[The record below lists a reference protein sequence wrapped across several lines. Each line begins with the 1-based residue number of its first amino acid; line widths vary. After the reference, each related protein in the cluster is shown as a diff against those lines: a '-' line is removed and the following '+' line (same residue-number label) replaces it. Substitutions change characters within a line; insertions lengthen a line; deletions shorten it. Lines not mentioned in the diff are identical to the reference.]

1 MGLGLLLI
9 PALGGYWFLTRFS
22 MTCDRLLRASGY
34 HLVMQSAVT
43 GVFLFAAARVIVLGI
58 NCALPE
64 AAGWWRS
71 VLPIDYSGT
80 SALALALGLL
90 LPLALNPFVDRSA
103 AQRRASEG
111 EGNLI
116 ELVIKDALER
126 DMFIEVSLRTGK
138 SYVGTAM
145 RSGLPAS
152 DQADVSLVPILSG
165 YRDKDTAE
173 LYLIRTYARE
183 IDEILSGP
191 ENLRHLAFSDFRVVV
206 PMQEIVSVRLF
217 DPEAYARLNAGH
229 RGPPKEKPA

>member
-34 HLVMQSAVT
+34 HLVMQSAVV
-43 GVFLFAAARVIVLGI
+43 GAFLFAAARVIVLGV
-58 NCALPE
+58 NYALPE

-71 VLPIDYSGT
+71 ALPIDFSGT
-80 SALALALGLL
+80 SALAFALGLL
-90 LPLALNPFVDRSA
+90 LPLVLNPFVDRSA

-111 EGNLI
+111 EGNLV

-126 DMFIEVSLRTGK
+126 DMPMEVSLRTGK

-145 RSGLPAS
+145 RSGFPSS
-152 DQADVSLVPILSG
+152 DQADVAVVPMLSG

-173 LYLIRTYARE
+173 LCFTRTYAQE
-183 IDEILSGP
+183 IDDILEGP
-191 ENLRHLAFSDFRVVV
+191 ENLRHLAFRDFRVVI
-206 PMQEIVSVRLF
+206 PMQEVVSVCLF
-217 DPEAYARLNAGH
+217 DLAAYARLNAGQ
-229 RGPPKEKPA
+229 RGP